1 LLSPEDESTVLV
13 LPETFQTPHPHHLAL
28 MGFGVSIGSRLLTA
42 IEIVTLAFSVR
53 HLLQLLSFMPQL
65 DTLVIARAP
74 FYFLFPTGL
83 WAYMKAVVSRI
94 STGTASCSL

>member
-1 LLSPEDESTVLV
+1 LPSPEDESTVLV

-28 MGFGVSIGSRLLTA
+28 MFGVSIGSRLLTA
-42 IEIVTLAFSVR
+42 IEIVTLAFSVG

-74 FYFLFPTGL
+74 FYSLFPSAM